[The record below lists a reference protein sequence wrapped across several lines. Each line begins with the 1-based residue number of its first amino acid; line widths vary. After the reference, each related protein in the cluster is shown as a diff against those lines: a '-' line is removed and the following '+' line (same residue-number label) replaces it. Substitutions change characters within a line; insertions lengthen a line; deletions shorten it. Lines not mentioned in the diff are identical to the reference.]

1 LRRVPAAVDA
11 GMLLP
16 TVNDGYAG
24 KAPNLGAYE
33 FGQPLPKYGPRT
45 EVPGAP
51 TGDGSL
57 RTIAGPI
64 EGR

>member
-1 LRRVPAAVDA
+1 
-11 GMLLP
+11 MLLP